1 MVPRGA
7 AGAGGPHH
15 AGVSPA
21 RRLLLSCLAVAVGVV
36 VAVAVIARV
45 LGSSGTPARAA
56 QVAQDVPGAVVLV
69 PGYGGATGALEVLAE
84 RLRTDGR
91 TALVV
96 DLPGDGTGD
105 LREAARAVA
114 GVVDAALASG
124 SPSVDLVGYSAG
136 GVVARLLLADEPDA
150 AVRRVVTL
158 GSPHQGSRLAGL
170 GARFSPGSCPEACRQ
185 LVPGNDL
192 LDELEQT
199 PDGPAWLSLWT
210 ELDEVVTPPDSA
222 RLDGATNVVLQDVCP
237 GTLVGHGQLP
247 SDPGVQGVVLA
258 ALAAGPLAV
267 PASCP
272 A

>member
-1 MVPRGA
+1 M
-7 AGAGGPHH
+7 
-15 AGVSPA
+15 SPA

-36 VAVAVIARV
+36 VAVAVLAR
-45 LGSSGTPARAA
+45 LLDSGGTPARAA
-56 QVAQDVPGAVVLV
+56 QVAQDVPGAIVLV

-84 RLRTDGR
+84 RLRADGR

-105 LREAARAVA
+105 LREAAGAVA

-136 GVVARLLLADEPDA
+136 GVVARLLLDEEPDA

-158 GSPHQGSRLAGL
+158 GSPHAGSRLAGI
-170 GARFSPGSCPEACRQ
+170 GARFSPGACPEACRQ

-192 LDELEQT
+192 LEDLDQT
-199 PDGPAWLSLWT
+199 PDGPAWLSVWT

-222 RLDGATNVVLQDVCP
+222 RLDGATNVVVQDVCP
-237 GTLVGHGQLP
+237 GNRVGHGDLP
-247 SDPGVQGVVLA
+247 RDRAVQGLVLA
-258 ALAAGPLAV
+258 ALGTGPVAV
-267 PASCP
+267 PGACP
-272 A
+272 T